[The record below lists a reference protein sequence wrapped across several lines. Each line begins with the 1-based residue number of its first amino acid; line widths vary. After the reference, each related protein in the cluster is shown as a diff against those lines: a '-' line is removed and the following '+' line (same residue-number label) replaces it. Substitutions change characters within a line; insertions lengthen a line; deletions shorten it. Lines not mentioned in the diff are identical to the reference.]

1 MQPNRILAAGCAPSK
16 RGRPRKATPPTT
28 VDRMVD
34 ALMIWR
40 VDLNN
45 ADAVR
50 EVLRLSRF
58 GEVEIAALVDIAVAA
73 AQART
78 GRR

>member
-1 MQPNRILAAGCAPSK
+1 MQPNLIHAAGSRPI
-16 RGRPRKATPPTT
+16 GRPRKTKPPTT

-45 ADAVR
+45 PDAVR
-50 EVLRLSRF
+50 EALRLSRF
-58 GEVEIAALVDIAVAA
+58 GEVEIAALHDLAVVA
-73 AQART
+73 AQARA